1 MDLLFKLS
9 IIVFIGLVG
18 GRVANF
24 FKLPNISGYIIGG
37 LLIGPSFLNVIQ
49 SADIGSMGIL
59 NEIALGAIAFSIGSE
74 FLLEDMKKVGKK
86 IMTITLF
93 QFIATM
99 VLVFLCMFVIF
110 RQDLGFSL
118 VIASIATATAPA
130 GIVLVIRELRAKG
143 PLVNTILPVVA
154 IDDALGI
161 MLFGL
166 CLSIAKLTSGMGDIT
181 AFSLIFTPLLEIGG
195 SLLLGFI
202 LGVLLSYLS
211 RHSRSEDILLS
222 VLVGF
227 ILAGAG
233 LANVFS
239 LSPLLTCMMMSA
251 TLVNVLPKSQRI
263 FSLLTNITPPVYLMF
278 FTLAGASLDI
288 RVLSSVGLIGI
299 VYITARAAGKI
310 IGSNLGAKRVNA
322 SEAVEKYLGMS
333 LLPIGG
339 VSIGLAAIVK
349 AELGAVGA
357 KISTIVLFSVLVFE
371 IVGPICTKIGIEKAG
386 EANMAKRSKIKETI
400 EKNKVDKGLSPKEV

>member
-9 IIVFIGLVG
+9 IIVFIGLVA

-37 LLIGPSFLNVIQ
+37 LLIGPSFLNLIQ
-49 SADIGSMGIL
+49 TGDIKSMGIL

-93 QFIATM
+93 QFITTM
-99 VLVFLCMFVIF
+99 ILVFLCMFVIF
-110 RQDLGFSL
+110 KQDLGFSL

-143 PLVNTILPVVA
+143 RLVNTILPVVA

-166 CLSIAKLTSGMGDIT
+166 CLSIAKLTAGVASISII
-181 AFSLIFTPLLEIGG
+181 SLIFTPLLEIGG

-222 VLVGF
+222 VIVGF
-227 ILAGAG
+227 IFSGAG
-233 LANVFS
+233 LANVFN

-251 TLVNVLPKSQRI
+251 TLVNVLPKSQRV
-263 FSLLTNITPPVYLMF
+263 FNLLTNITPPVYLMF

-288 RVLSSVGLIGI
+288 RVLSSVGLIG
-299 VYITARAAGKI
+299 VAYIIARAAGKI
-310 IGSNLGAKRVNA
+310 IGSRLGAKRVNA
-322 SEAVEKYLGMS
+322 SEGVVNYLGMS

-339 VSIGLAAIVK
+339 ISIGLAAIVT
-349 AELGAVGA
+349 AELGEVGA
-357 KISTIVLFSVLVFE
+357 RMSTIVLFSVLVFE
-371 IVGPICTKIGIEKAG
+371 IVGPICTKIGIERAG
-386 EANMAKRSKIKETI
+386 EANRNKKIRVKESIKE
-400 EKNKVDKGLSPKEV
+400 NKTSKGLSPKEI

>member
-9 IIVFIGLVG
+9 VIVLIGLVG

-37 LLIGPSFLNVIQ
+37 LLIGPSFLNIIQ
-49 SADIGSMGIL
+49 TGDISSMSIL

-93 QFIATM
+93 QFITTM
-99 VLVFLCMFVIF
+99 ILVFLSMFVIF
-110 RQDLGFSL
+110 KQEIGFSL

-166 CLSIAKLTSGMGDIT
+166 CLSIAKLTAGVGSISIV
-181 AFSLIFTPLLEIGG
+181 SLIFTPIIEIGG

-211 RHSRSEDILLS
+211 RNSKSEDVLLS
-222 VLVGF
+222 VIAGF
-227 ILAGAG
+227 IFAGAG
-233 LANVFS
+233 LSNILN

-251 TLVNVLPKSQRI
+251 TLVNVLPKSQRV
-263 FSLLTNITPPVYLMF
+263 FNLLTNITPPVYLMF

-288 RVLSSVGLIGI
+288 RVLSGVGLIGV
-299 VYITARAAGKI
+299 VYILARAAGKI
-310 IGSNLGAKRVNA
+310 IGSRLGAKRVNA
-322 SEAVEKYLGMS
+322 SESVVKYLGIS

-339 VSIGLAAIVK
+339 VSIGLAAIV
-349 AELGAVGA
+349 ATELGEVGA
-357 KISTIVLFSVLVFE
+357 RISTIVLFSVLVFE
-371 IVGPICTKIGIEKAG
+371 IIGPICTKIGIERAG
-386 EANMAKRSKIKETI
+386 EANAHKKNRVKEGIKE
-400 EKNKVDKGLSPKEV
+400 KNTTKGLNPKEV